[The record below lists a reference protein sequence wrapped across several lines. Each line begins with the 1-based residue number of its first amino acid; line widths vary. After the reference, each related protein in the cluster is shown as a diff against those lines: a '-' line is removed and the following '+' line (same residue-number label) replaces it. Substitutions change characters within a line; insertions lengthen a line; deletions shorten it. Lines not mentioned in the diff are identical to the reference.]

1 MRIGILTFHS
11 QQNYG
16 GVLQC
21 FAMKSILES
30 LGHEV
35 VVVDRWMDAT
45 HSYLYREFVWHTWKS
60 WIKFAIRT
68 LLGCGDYKPVLRTIR
83 SIRFVKSLGLTPFHF
98 YNWSDAPSL
107 TSHTSQTSLDLLLVG
122 SDQVWHCGDWGDPA
136 PYLLEGA
143 EGKVPRAISYA
154 ASFGM
159 KAIPA
164 DNLDLYKRGLTRFS
178 AVSCREKEG
187 VEICRGLSFEATH
200 VVDPT
205 LLADP
210 SCWDKL
216 LPRASQTSQAS
227 RQRKLT
233 CYFLSINIRD
243 AMPMLEAF
251 ARANNCCVEVI
262 ADGTWNKPFPKSLK
276 QFVANCHNPYPH
288 IKLAFGYGPKEF
300 VQAFDS
306 ATWTLTDSFHAV
318 MFSNIFNKNLRFIKP
333 DSELRKVM
341 FARIEEFAASCIN
354 GPVFVDSVQSALDS
368 FAKGEAISYNQEE
381 IDRMRTAS
389 LDWLKKAIGE

>member
-1 MRIGILTFHS
+1 MKIGILTFHS

-21 FAMKSILES
+21 FAIKAALES

-35 VVVDRWMDAT
+35 VVVDRWLDDRCAA
-45 HSYLYREFVWHTWKS
+45 LRRELVWYTWKS
-60 WIKFAIRT
+60 WIKFALRT
-68 LLGCGDYKPVLRTIR
+68 MLGCGDYKAVVRTIR
-83 SIRFVKSLGLTPFHF
+83 SIKFVKNLGLTKYHF
-98 YNWSDAPSL
+98 CEWKDAPKDL
-107 TSHTSQTSLDLLLVG
+107 GVDLLLVG

-136 PYLLEGA
+136 PYLLEDTI
-143 EGKVPRAISYA
+143 GKVPRAISYA

-159 KAIPA
+159 KSIPA
-164 DNLDLYKRGLTRFS
+164 DYLDLYKRGLARFS
-178 AVSCREKEG
+178 AISCREKEG
-187 VEICRGLSFEATH
+187 VEICRGLDFEATH

-205 LLADP
+205 LLANA

-216 LPRASQTSQAS
+216 LPHTSQTSQAS

-243 AMPMLEAF
+243 AMPMLEEF

-300 VQAFDS
+300 VNAFAS

-318 MFSNIFNKNLRFIKP
+318 MFSTIFNKNLRFIKP
-333 DSELRKVM
+333 NSEMRKTM
-341 FARIEEFAASCIN
+341 FARIEEFADKCIT
-354 GPVFVDSVQSALDS
+354 GPIFVDSVQSALDS
-368 FAKGEAISYNQEE
+368 FAKGETISYNREE

-389 LDWLKKAIGE
+389 LDWLKKTIGE